1 MFFAQGLGGAVFLAV
16 SQSIFIQELVR
27 RLPIALPAASAQV
40 LVGIGATDLRAIVPA
55 EQLPAVLG
63 AYNGAITTTFFVAV
77 GTAALSVIPALGLEW
92 RIAARY
98 PYQRGRGRCC
108 QYWPRRLA
116 PTDRGTCWTCRG
128 PRARTW
134 TWHDQG
140 RHDIKMKNLNG
151 ISEHDREVGT

>member
-27 RLPIALPAASAQV
+27 RLSIALPAASAQV

-77 GTAALSVIPALGLEW
+77 GIAALSVIPALGLEW
-92 RIAARY
+92 RSVKGKKREPHTA
-98 PYQRGRGRCC
+98 PRGG
-108 QYWPRRLA
+108 Q
-116 PTDRGTCWTCRG
+116 
-128 PRARTW
+128 
-134 TWHDQG
+134 
-140 RHDIKMKNLNG
+140 
-151 ISEHDREVGT
+151 EVQNEKKTVGV